1 MRHIDAA
8 DVGPFQAKF
17 GPDTFVVLESWASP
31 EALRDHA
38 AAPHMKNYAQRT
50 KDLVASRAIHILSAI
65 EKDSG
70 PAPRAALRSQ
80 GREGGAM
87 TMRGEALQALSCVNS
102 TFSCSKQKH
111 PV

>member
-1 MRHIDAA
+1 MIRVVAVITVNPGRREEVLSVFRANVPAVRAEKGCIEYAAHIDAA

-38 AAPHMKNYAQRT
+38 AAPHMKSYAQRT

-65 EKDSG
+65 DS
-70 PAPRAALRSQ
+70 
-80 GREGGAM
+80 
-87 TMRGEALQALSCVNS
+87 
-102 TFSCSKQKH
+102 
-111 PV
+111 